1 MDNLSKYFIKIQND
15 SSFDDSDSFD
25 IFEKDEISKIN
36 NYLGLKFS
44 NRYYLSVPGKA
55 CVISFSISDDCYS
68 TSIFKLRDEWY
79 YITHYCKDETKHTY
93 KCDQMEGLIKCMDS
107 IL

>member
-1 MDNLSKYFIKIQND
+1 MYNISKYFNEVRD
-15 SSFDDSDSFD
+15 DFTFDALDNFD
-25 IFEKDEISKIN
+25 LFVKDEVSKIG
-36 NYLGLKFS
+36 NYLNLKFS
-44 NRYYLSVPGKA
+44 NKYYLSVPGSG
-55 CVISFSISDDCYS
+55 CVMSFLVNDDCYS